1 LWQQHLVKG
10 NPPARK
16 RPAVVTPAQPVSQ
29 SVLTIGELMAQ
40 FLAFAEGYYWRQDGT
55 TTSSVDEIC
64 MADQSLAA

>member
-1 LWQQHLVKG
+1 
-10 NPPARK
+10 
-16 RPAVVTPAQPVSQ
+16 
-29 SVLTIGELMAQ
+29 MAQ